1 MSLVIVALPLMF
13 ALQEH
18 FEERE
23 GGGRRG
29 GWDEGTWY
37 VSRPRG
43 GAGDEESVRSGF
55 SGETLISR
63 REYESDSDREVE

>member
-1 MSLVIVALPLMF
+1 MSLVLVALPLMF

-23 GGGRRG
+23 GGG
-29 GWDEGTWY
+29 WDEGTWY
-37 VSRPRG
+37 RGRRRG
-43 GAGDEESVRSGF
+43 GEGDEESVRSGF